1 MGIPSIK
8 RIFDLTYPSPLAV
21 RVRSRQACVY
31 LNRTIQFVGWLPPK
45 QGWKRYI
52 YLILTCWVFASCIIY
67 LPIGFTLSFIMGVG
81 SFTLGEFLG
90 LLQISISVCGT
101 SAKSIAVLTLMSKL
115 RQTESILDE
124 LDEMLQ
130 NESDRWKIHKAVAR
144 CNNAFLSYG
153 KVYTLY
159 GISICL
165 AAILTGQLPWMVY
178 NPLFDWRDGT
188 LNYFMQTILEYF
200 AVGMTVALTLIDD
213 AYSIV
218 FVMIFR
224 AHVDVLKDHIRN
236 LRSDPSK
243 TEDENYEDLVN
254 CIVYYK
260 IIRKYLYLSIG
271 AN

>member
-21 RVRSRQACVY
+21 RVRSRQACIY
-31 LNRTIQFVGWLPPK
+31 LNRTIKFVGWRPPK
-45 QGWKRYI
+45 HGSKRYI
-52 YLILTCWVFASCIIY
+52 YLILTFWVFASCIIY
-67 LPIGFTLSFIMGVG
+67 LPIGFVLSFVVGFG
-81 SFTLGEFLG
+81 SFTLGELLG
-90 LLQISISVCGT
+90 LLQISISIIGT
-101 SAKSIAVLTLMSKL
+101 SAKSIAVFTLISKL
-115 RQTESILDE
+115 GKTESKLDE
-124 LDEMLQ
+124 LDQMLQ
-130 NESDRWKIHKAVAR
+130 SESDRWKIHKAVAR

-159 GISICL
+159 GISICV
-165 AAILTGQLPWMVY
+165 AAILTGQLPWMIY

-200 AVGMTVALTLIDD
+200 AVGMIVALTLVDD

-224 AHVDVLKDHIRN
+224 AHIDVLKDHIRK
-236 LRSDPSK
+236 LRTEPSK
-243 TEDENYEDLVN
+243 TEAENYEDLVR

-260 IIRKYLYLSIG
+260 LIRK
-271 AN
+271 